1 MNLIPLNPITKIK
14 SECTTSSA
22 LSQMCFGCFS
32 VDRNVESLFGEL
44 SNIFFSLLDE
54 GCKIRNTMTIQ
65 MCWECKQIVKNIHT
79 FKKKVNLVQRF
90 LATYQFDEN
99 QAFTLPNPL
108 SKLSNAKASDPILLT
123 HNETTEDLLI
133 TKIKEEDTQT
143 DIKEDIINIDVDFNL
158 KYEDDWQNDDTEP
171 LIKIRKKKCKAKL
184 KYEVINSD
192 IKVDRMASLFTK
204 VPVSLSELEAVMAEE
219 RDTEIFRKWLVTCE
233 DCLWRSSGEDSL
245 ENHKE
250 KVHSKKN
257 NFPCSVC
264 KATLSSKAVLENHMK
279 YHSTIRKCNICDHKC
294 YNKISMMDHFIAFHE
309 KKYKCLKCGL
319 CFHNT
324 KLFYKHYKELHS
336 KFICD
341 YCGKA
346 RYTRRSIQRHI
357 LHNHGPTDCKLCR
370 RRFKSSKTLEA
381 HNRDLHRV
389 PQPELSYC
397 VECDKQFR
405 HPRAFKRHLQASS
418 AHRDACADRLN
429 RSGRFPCPDCDK
441 QYARKTYM
449 MNHYR
454 HVHLKQSRHYC
465 RPCDKYFLNRTRY
478 IDHTRF
484 SHEGLKPA
492 KNKLC
497 TMCGRGFSTNRIL
510 EKHMRTHTGE
520 RPFPCPHCDAKF
532 TQKESMQSHVK
543 HIHLKIKRNASNTMQ
558 IGKFLQ

>member
-14 SECTTSSA
+14 SECTASSS
-22 LSQMCFGCFS
+22 LSRMCFGCFS

-44 SNIFFSLLDE
+44 SNIFFSLLDD
-54 GCKIRNTMTIQ
+54 GCKIRNTLTIQ

-90 LATYQFDEN
+90 LATYQYDEN

-108 SKLSNAKASDPILLT
+108 SKLSNTKTTDPILLT
-123 HNETTEDLLI
+123 HNEHTEDLLI

-171 LIKIRKKKCKAKL
+171 LIKIRKKKSKAKL

-219 RDTEIFRKWLVTCE
+219 RDTESFRKWLVTCK

-294 YNKISMMDHFIAFHE
+294 YNKSSMMDHFIAFHE

-357 LHNHGPTDCKLCR
+357 L
-370 RRFKSSKTLEA
+370 
-381 HNRDLHRV
+381 
-389 PQPELSYC
+389 
-397 VECDKQFR
+397 
-405 HPRAFKRHLQASS
+405 
-418 AHRDACADRLN
+418 
-429 RSGRFPCPDCDK
+429 
-441 QYARKTYM
+441 
-449 MNHYR
+449 
-454 HVHLKQSRHYC
+454 
-465 RPCDKYFLNRTRY
+465 
-478 IDHTRF
+478 
-484 SHEGLKPA
+484 
-492 KNKLC
+492 
-497 TMCGRGFSTNRIL
+497 
-510 EKHMRTHTGE
+510 
-520 RPFPCPHCDAKF
+520 
-532 TQKESMQSHVK
+532 
-543 HIHLKIKRNASNTMQ
+543 
-558 IGKFLQ
+558 